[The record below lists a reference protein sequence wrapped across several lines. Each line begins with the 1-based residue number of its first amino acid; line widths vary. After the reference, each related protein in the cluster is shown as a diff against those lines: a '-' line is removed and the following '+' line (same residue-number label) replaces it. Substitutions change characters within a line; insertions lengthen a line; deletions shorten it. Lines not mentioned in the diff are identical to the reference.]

1 MNVSVKPSIKYRK
14 VVRSLSIHTILI
26 VLGFAFSIPFLWLV
40 STSLKPDRQV
50 FVLPPIWIPSPFQWS
65 NYPRA
70 LTFIPYFHYMG
81 NSLIIV
87 FFSVIGVLISSSL
100 VAYGFAR
107 IPWPGRNVVFTIL
120 LSTLMIPYAVRLI
133 PTFLVFRRLD
143 WINTFL
149 PLTVPAFFGDA
160 FSIFLLRQFFMTI
173 PQELSEAARMDG
185 ASEIDIFGRIMMPLS
200 RPALAVI
207 ALFTFMGA
215 WNDLLGP
222 LVYLNKKELYTLAL
236 GMNGY
241 LGRTTQ
247 WSLIMAASTVMIMP
261 VILLFF
267 FAQRTFIQGITLTG
281 IKG

>member
-1 MNVSVKPSIKYRK
+1 MKSSNKYRK
-14 VVRSLSIHTILI
+14 VFRSFSIHTILI
-26 VLGFAFSIPFLWLV
+26 ILGFAFSIPFLWLV

-50 FVLPPIWIPSPFQWS
+50 FALPPIWIPNPIQWS

-87 FFSVIGVLISSSL
+87 FFCVTGVLISSSL

-133 PTFLVFRRLD
+133 PTFLVFSRFG

-149 PLTVPAFFGDA
+149 PLTIPAFFGDA

-185 ASEIDIFGRIMMPLS
+185 ATEIDIFTRIMLPLS

-207 ALFTFMGA
+207 ALFTFMAA

-247 WSLIMAASTVMIMP
+247 WSMIMAASTVMIMP
-261 VILLFF
+261 VIVLFF

>member
-1 MNVSVKPSIKYRK
+1 MKLDMKVRKRLRSI
-14 VVRSLSIHTILI
+14 SIHTVLI

-50 FVLPPIWIPSPFQWS
+50 FALPPIWIPNPIQWD

-70 LTFIPYFHYMG
+70 LTFIPYFQYMK

-87 FFSVIGVLISSSL
+87 FFSVTGVALSSSL

-107 IPWPGRNVVFTIL
+107 IPWPGRGVVFTIL
-120 LSTLMIPYAVRLI
+120 LSTLMIPSAVRLI

-143 WINTFL
+143 WVNTFL

-185 ASEIDIFGRIMMPLS
+185 ATELGIFARIMLPLS
-200 RPALAVI
+200 KPALSVI
-207 ALFTFMGA
+207 ALFTFMAA

-222 LVYLNKKELYTLAL
+222 LVYLNKKEMYTLAL

-247 WSLIMAASTVMIMP
+247 WSMIMAASTVMILP

-267 FAQRTFIQGITLTG
+267 FAQRTFIQGIALTG
-281 IKG
+281 MKG